1 MDNYNE
7 FGVNNNDEFFEENN
21 YKNDKKNKFKNFF
34 KQNKNK
40 LIKLLIVMLFC
51 IVAIKFT
58 VYIVDGNKAI
68 SKINTLINEKNYNEA
83 YKSANEDMKKY
94 KYLGFSK
101 RILKCQ
107 SDIEQESE
115 YAYQEGISIL
125 SASKDDDY
133 SDALEYFNNY
143 ISIYSFSKNKS
154 EALKIVNLIN
164 EFDEKNSK
172 LQSEKKLLN
181 YFDDNEKILNILKK
195 YYTEI
200 NNFHSVINEGINGK
214 NSQKLVEAY
223 SLWHNN
229 KDYYYNMFDD
239 VKNAKKQVNITIF
252 SNEDFENF
260 FDFLTQG
267 LAPGEY
273 IYNLITFNS
282 RNSNAEEAI
291 RQSWSAY
298 EMYQEKV
305 DDMISNKT
313 IYLSSYKSNLKS
325 LEDDVNKLK
334 TSISNYSNSNILDE
348 ASGEESSGV

>member
-7 FGVNNNDEFFEENN
+7 FGVNNNNEFFEENN
-21 YKNDKKNKFKNFF
+21 YKDDKKNKFKNFF
-34 KQNKNK
+34 KQNRNK

-58 VYIVDGNKAI
+58 VYIVNGNKAI
-68 SKINTLINEKNYNEA
+68 SKINTLISEKNYNEA
-83 YKSANEDMKKY
+83 YKSANEDIKKY

-115 YAYQEGISIL
+115 QAYQEGISIL

-133 SDALEYFNNY
+133 SDALEYFDNY
-143 ISIYSFSKNKS
+143 IKTYSFSKNKS
-154 EALKIVNLIN
+154 EALKIVDLIN

-200 NNFHSVINEGINGK
+200 DKFHSVINEAINGG
-214 NSQKLVEAY
+214 NSEKLVEAY
-223 SLWHNN
+223 MLWHNN
-229 KDYYYNMFDD
+229 KDYYYHMLDD
-239 VKNAKKQVNITIF
+239 IDGAREQEDFTIF

-260 FDFLTQG
+260 FDFLTMG
-267 LAPGEY
+267 LVPGEC
-273 IYNLITFNS
+273 IYNLITFNTIDS
-282 RNSNAEEAI
+282 KAEEAI
-291 RQSWSAY
+291 RRSWSAY
-298 EMYQEKV
+298 EMLQEKV
-305 DDMISNKT
+305 DNMISNKT

-348 ASGEESSGV
+348 TSGEESSDV